1 VLLGCH
7 RLCGDQDIV
16 VDCQGRSHI
25 RLITHHIKRVAGL
38 LKVDTERTHHCA
50 NLFIGENG

>member
-1 VLLGCH
+1 MLLGCH

-25 RLITHHIKRVAGL
+25 RLITHHIKQVAGL

-50 NLFIGENG
+50 NLFTGEND